1 MDFFSGMLAN
11 SLTPI
16 TLISCVGLM
25 LLCMVARYNQTTD
38 RIRQLL
44 ARREVGDYENEP
56 DIDREIH
63 LIFRRAK
70 YLRRAMLC
78 LVLSDVCSGLLVA
91 TNVFAHLS
99 DLNFVFASSIWLGF
113 ALALIVA
120 STAYFSLEVRVS
132 LHALR
137 MAIEHLPGKSPLPMD

>member
-16 TLISCVGLM
+16 TLISGVGLM
-25 LLCMVARYNQTTD
+25 LLCMVARYNHTTD

-44 ARREVGDYENEP
+44 ARREVGDYENET

>member
-16 TLISCVGLM
+16 TLISGVGLM
-25 LLCMVARYNQTTD
+25 LLCMVARYNHTTD

-113 ALALIVA
+113 AFALIVA

>member
-16 TLISCVGLM
+16 TLISGVGLM
-25 LLCMVARYNQTTD
+25 LLCMVARYNHTTD

-99 DLNFVFASSIWLGF
+99 DLNFVFASSIWLGS

>member
-1 MDFFSGMLAN
+1 
-11 SLTPI
+11 
-16 TLISCVGLM
+16 
-25 LLCMVARYNQTTD
+25 
-38 RIRQLL
+38 
-44 ARREVGDYENEP
+44 
-56 DIDREIH
+56 
-63 LIFRRAK
+63 
-70 YLRRAMLC
+70 MLC